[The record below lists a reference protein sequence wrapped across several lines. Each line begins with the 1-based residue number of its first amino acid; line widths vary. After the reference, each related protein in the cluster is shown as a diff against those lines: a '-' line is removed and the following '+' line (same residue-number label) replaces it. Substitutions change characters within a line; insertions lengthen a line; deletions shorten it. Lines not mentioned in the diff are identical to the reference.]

1 MRGLYS
7 GFDAARASWEFPEG
21 TCAGFLGELKGDIED
36 VHNDDDD
43 DCSGYPSD
51 PVSDGLESTTG
62 EDAADQK
69 LLDNDQDTAVKVEFQ
84 GLKKNSQKLFLQISF
99 SAAGL
104 GGVRTTWDAVLWQD
118 R

>member
-21 TCAGFLGELKGDIED
+21 TCAGFLGELNDCIGD
-36 VHNDDDD
+36 NLDDAHE

-69 LLDNDQDTAVKVEFQ
+69 LLDNDQDTAVKV
-84 GLKKNSQKLFLQISF
+84 KKMIKKYLTL
-99 SAAGL
+99 
-104 GGVRTTWDAVLWQD
+104 
-118 R
+118 

>member
-21 TCAGFLGELKGDIED
+21 TCAGFLGELNDYIGDNI
-36 VHNDDDD
+36 DDAHE

-69 LLDNDQDTAVKVEFQ
+69 LLDNDQDTAVKV
-84 GLKKNSQKLFLQISF
+84 KKMIKKYI
-99 SAAGL
+99 
-104 GGVRTTWDAVLWQD
+104 
-118 R
+118 